1 MCSWA
6 HVTMG
11 LEHMTEW
18 SHGPMSASQHT
29 KDLLK
34 KVHRIELKT
43 RGLSEQIFGG
53 EYHSAF
59 KGRGMTFSEVREYAH
74 GDEVRTI
81 DWNVTAR
88 FGHPF
93 VKVFEE
99 ERELTVMLLA
109 DVSGS
114 GEFGTVNLLKRELIT
129 EASATI
135 AFSAIKNNDKVGL
148 ILFSDRVELFIP
160 PKKGRSHILRII
172 RELLEFRPEGKRTN
186 IAEALRYLNNVIK
199 KRSIA
204 FLISDLMDSGY
215 QDALKIANRKH
226 DIVALRTSDPREEE
240 LPNVGIVQ
248 FCDPE
253 TGETR
258 FVDTGSPLVRRSYRA
273 EALKLQARTKEALRK
288 SGVDHTVITTRD
300 GYVKPLMNLFRQ
312 RDAR

>member
-1 MCSWA
+1 MSTWT
-6 HVTMG
+6 HG
-11 LEHMTEW
+11 HMR
-18 SHGPMSASQHT
+18 MSTSQHT

-59 KGRGMTFSEVREYAH
+59 KGRGMTFSEVREYSH

-114 GEFGTVNLLKRELIT
+114 GDFGTVNMLKRELIT
-129 EASATI
+129 EACATI

-148 ILFSDRVELFIP
+148 ILFSDKVELFIP

-186 IAEALRYLNNVIK
+186 ITEALRYLNNVIK

-248 FCDPE
+248 FRDPE

-258 FVDTGSPLVRRSYRA
+258 FVDTGSTLVRRAYRA